1 MRFIYRL
8 QSSRKEIL
16 AVTEIA
22 IVIMGLKIETVRAT
36 VTTVLLAE
44 TNLVQIGPAENRV
57 HRNLPPPERENREV
71 GSIPPF
77 RRKIGKKPNYWP
89 NIGQNGEIKKVVR

>member
-16 AVTEIA
+16 AVTETA

-57 HRNLPPPERENREV
+57 HRNLPPLGRENREV
-71 GSIPPF
+71 GSTPPF
-77 RRKIGKKPNYWP
+77 RRKIGKKPNYWL